1 MNTLR
6 FSKQKIMA
14 SSSAD
19 ALATPSDRELMELA
33 ASPEGQVKL
42 LQHALQIKEELAAA
56 RRENIHL
63 RASQGMLES
72 ELRSAE
78 QRVAQ
83 GEHARERDEST
94 HRAQA
99 ALASLEAAAQRA
111 AVTAELEQQEDTARQ
126 LQASAARSAASAVA
140 AANDLAAAAVQ
151 RLAITAE
158 LEQQEDAARLQHES
172 SRLAALA
179 ADAERQLLGSELGAT
194 ERSLERSERR
204 RARDTA
210 IAVAATAAVQPL
222 PRTPP
227 ADVTG
232 TASARA
238 TDDGRTGD
246 EASTGPSEVASSED
260 QLLPA
265 PIS

>member
-1 MNTLR
+1 
-6 FSKQKIMA
+6 
-14 SSSAD
+14 
-19 ALATPSDRELMELA
+19 MELA

-63 RASQGMLES
+63 QASQGMLES

-99 ALASLEAAAQRA
+99 ALASLRGSCAASCRHRRARA
-111 AVTAELEQQEDTARQ
+111 ARGHGRQ

-158 LEQQEDAARLQHES
+158 LEQQEGAARLQHES